1 MAAATA
7 EAARSSSGSGGGA
20 SADSYV
26 GSLISLTSKSEIRY
40 EGVLFN
46 IDTQESTIGLRNG
59 NYFNLSFL
67 GFSFLFVGLCFLGLC
82 FLGCG
87 DRDSFNLEW
96 FFFLLLLCVI
106 VMWVGALECFAFG
119 LVIYVWIWMF
129 KY

>member
-46 IDTQESTIGLRNG
+46 IDTQESTIGLRNVR
-59 NYFNLSFL
+59 SFGTEGRKKDGL
-67 GFSFLFVGLCFLGLC
+67 QVPPSDKVYEFILFRGTDIKVC
-82 FLGCG
+82 
-87 DRDSFNLEW
+87 
-96 FFFLLLLCVI
+96 
-106 VMWVGALECFAFG
+106 
-119 LVIYVWIWMF
+119 
-129 KY
+129 